1 MAFPDEDQQ
10 GALAQAQGS
19 MGEDPVGT
27 EGDDSQDESIFGPG
41 TSAPKL
47 STTLGGRASQWG
59 KYALQDRERSQAAT
73 AAQAGA
79 GQKMI
84 DAMNNATTKLQG
96 LPFGPS
102 PAEKALT
109 IGAAMGQTTK
119 TGRFGETLGNTV
131 GAMAN
136 MASEERKANIQK
148 QMLLAQYGIQTAGAQ
163 MTAAQKAASAAT
175 AQQRADAMSGNA
187 AQTANA
193 RMLGKGIQDDGAGG
207 IHVAPGADSSFA
219 QLAYTKLY
227 GQKARAV
234 QNANGSIDLVS
245 PFTGTAPPPGYSANT
260 PPPATGPAHPTAAPA
275 PAAPP
280 SVPGQPAAAPGAA
293 PAPAARTV
301 LGRPITQADFP
312 SFFGVAGDPKTM
324 IPGTLNDPHATAA
337 LATVANSAFSPENF
351 SQYLIGGG
359 KSTGGVSPA
368 AYKENLKTQE
378 GYDKASAGAQEQNYN
393 YQHMLDQLP
402 NIRTGGWQA
411 AVTPLRQAIHGWI
424 NSSDDPNL
432 NKQLEGILGNI
443 DKVNSEAAFN
453 KEAMAAGT
461 LGLTSRFGNRVLLA
475 EFQSYMKSQPG
486 QDLPE
491 GAIKYLIANQIERN
505 MKVINEAKLH
515 GMYVSHGGDQNQ
527 WNNFYSNNFDPYTN
541 SPYGQAVYQ
550 IGQKRVAMAAARE
563 RFAGMSPAERQA
575 YIADLRAK
583 QAAQTGAPAAQ

>member
-1 MAFPDEDQQ
+1 MAFTGDEEQQ

-19 MGEDPVGT
+19 IGEDPVGT

-41 TSAPKL
+41 ISAPKL
-47 STTLGGRASQWG
+47 SPTLGGRASQWG

-73 AAQAGA
+73 QAQAAA
-79 GQKMI
+79 GQNMI
-84 DAMNNATTKLQG
+84 KAMDSATSKLQG

-109 IGAAMGQTTK
+109 IGTAMGQNTK
-119 TGRFGETLGNTV
+119 TGRFGETLANTT
-131 GAMAN
+131 GAMAK
-136 MASEERKANIQK
+136 MAAEERQANIQK

-163 MTAAQKAASAAT
+163 MTAAQKAAGAAT

-193 RMLGKGIQDDGAGG
+193 RMLGKGIQDDGNGG
-207 IHVAPGADSSFA
+207 IHIAPGADSSFA

-234 QNANGSIDLVS
+234 QNADGSIDLVS
-245 PFTGTAPPPGYSANT
+245 PFTGTSPPPGFSASAA
-260 PPPATGPAHPTAAPA
+260 PPTAAAPRTAAA
-275 PAAPP
+275 PAAAAP
-280 SVPGQPAAAPGAA
+280 AAPGAA
-293 PAPAARTV
+293 PAAPGAAPAAPANTV
-301 LGRPITQADFP
+301 TGRAFTQADFP
-312 SFFGVAGDPKTM
+312 SFFGVAGDPKSL

-337 LATVANSAFSPENF
+337 LATVANNAFDVNNF
-351 SQYLIGGG
+351 RQYQIGGG
-359 KSTGGVSPA
+359 KATGGVNPA
-368 AYKENLKTQE
+368 AFKENLKTQE
-378 GYDKASAGAQEQNYN
+378 GYDKAAAGAQEQNYN

-402 NIRTGGWQA
+402 NVRTGGWQA

-424 NSSDDPNL
+424 NSSDDPAL

-505 MKVINEAKLH
+505 MKIINESNLH
-515 GMYVSHGGDQNQ
+515 STFVSHGGDQNQ
-527 WNNFYSNNFDPYTN
+527 WQNFYTRNFDPYSN

-563 RFAGMSPAERQA
+563 RFAAMSPSERQA
-575 YIADLRAK
+575 YIADLKAK
-583 QAAQTGAPAAQ
+583 QAAQSGAPAAQ